1 MQAVASARS
10 SSLSP
15 TKQHNEH
22 PKFDRIMLSK
32 IEIAQDKMVDLLH
45 DFQSMAQN
53 CNEPAFFNK
62 CAEHIQKA
70 LQSITTD
77 SLETEEITGPINWPL
92 FGERLLHRRT
102 EAKLTQKEIGAR
114 VGVSAIRPLYREW
127 QQVPQPCHATAV
139 ARST

>member
-70 LQSITTD
+70 LQSSDAARPAEQTAMHTD
-77 SLETEEITGPINWPL
+77 AHHLGGVQPARIA
-92 FGERLLHRRT
+92 FGIQGVESVFEVL
-102 EAKLTQKEIGAR
+102 KEG
-114 VGVSAIRPLYREW
+114 VGVR
-127 QQVPQPCHATAV
+127 V
-139 ARST
+139 ALG